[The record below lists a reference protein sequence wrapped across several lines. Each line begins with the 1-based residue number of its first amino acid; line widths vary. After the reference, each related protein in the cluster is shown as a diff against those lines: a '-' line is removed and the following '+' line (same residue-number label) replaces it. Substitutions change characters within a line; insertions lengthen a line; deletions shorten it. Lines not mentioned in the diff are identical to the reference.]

1 MMMVMMMQAI
11 RALPMAAIL
20 ALPQQHSLTGQ
31 FHKGFS
37 KAQAQKKKKKKGM
50 CRNHVSSSLADKFI
64 WYMN

>member
-11 RALPMAAIL
+11 RALPMAAVL

-37 KAQAQKKKKKKGM
+37 KAQAQKKKK
-50 CRNHVSSSLADKFI
+50 CNVL
-64 WYMN
+64 